1 MSGPGVKPT
10 FGGNGMDDPIAP
22 TAALDDPSY
31 GADQTLTAQP
41 AAPAQVQPRS
51 PMMGVMPAQPDA
63 INDDDLMTDEEAAAA
78 MAKLLGTSTTAMGA
92 DYNHNENLAAVM
104 ETNWLHSLGQDLL
117 EKIRADIESRK
128 PWEQRFARGLQI
140 IGLEDFA
147 WGKDAGPFEGA
158 SNAVHPML
166 AQAIVQSQARF
177 MEEIFPAA
185 GPVKTMVMGEE
196 TPEKRDSA
204 DRVEDHMNYQLTVE
218 DETYFMESQK
228 LGLYLPIYGTA
239 YRKAYHDFVEDRNV
253 LRFIAGADMILPY
266 SARNL
271 KESPRK
277 THRFKIGQDEYDRA
291 VAAGAYIHCE
301 LGEPPMSQPDA
312 AEQKLDK
319 LDDKTPVEAP
329 RDAQWTFYETDL
341 RLDLPGHEDTNDQ
354 GGDTGIA
361 LPYTVTLERD
371 TGNVVAIRRCWKQ
384 SDHLKLPRTR
394 YAEYWY
400 LPGLGSMGTGLIHWI
415 GTIAESGTDALRAL
429 LDSATWA
436 NLQGG
441 FKAKDAGTK
450 AGEIRMKPGTWLDV
464 DMTADELAKA
474 FHTPP
479 VREPSEA
486 LFKLLGFLTDQ
497 AQRFAST
504 SDMMVGEQDAKG
516 APVGTTIALIEQ
528 GSKVYSGVHKRA
540 HFAAG
545 IEFRMLAELNAEY
558 IPPEGYPYQVP
569 GDDLQVFQADYDPT
583 VVSVVPVSDP
593 NIYSQTQRIA
603 LGQTRYQMWKE
614 NPSYFRGYQVLK
626 SLFKAFKDPEM
637 DDTMV
642 DPDEVPVMDPVSEN
656 IAMATARPVKAKDGE
671 NHDAHLVVHMAFAQ
685 HPQFGGLPQAQQLL
699 GPAMM
704 AHVAEH
710 VALKYADTM
719 RKLGAPVPPI
729 NLSAPN
735 GTPIEGEQ
743 QQAQTDAIAVLAAQM
758 TGAFMQQS
766 GLTTTQPAQQN
777 QAATDDHL
785 ESEARRWSLITA
797 GLASLAKAGSTVKD
811 AMAVEQ
817 LVDQGDGTMGPAPA
831 GGGPAPVGALG
842 KGGPAP
848 APALPHPTRPP
859 GPPHPAS
866 PPAAAPMHNEA
877 VDGPPAPASLIKPAP
892 L

>member
-1 MSGPGVKPT
+1 MSEPGVKPT
-10 FGGNGMDDPIAP
+10 FGGDGMDDRIPP
-22 TAALDDPSY
+22 RAALDDPSY
-31 GADQTLTAQP
+31 GADQTMTRPA
-41 AAPAQVQPRS
+41 AAPAPIQARGPL
-51 PMMGVMPAQPDA
+51 MGEMPAQPDA
-63 INDDDLMTDEEAAAA
+63 INDDDLMTDEEAAQA
-78 MAKLLGTSTTAMGA
+78 MAKLLGTSTDAMGGT
-92 DYNHNENLAAVM
+92 YNHNENLAATI
-104 ETNWLHSLGQDLL
+104 ESNSLHTLGQDLL
-117 EKIRADIESRK
+117 EQIRADIESRK
-128 PWEQRFARGLQI
+128 PWEQRFSRGLQI

-196 TPEKRDSA
+196 TPQKRDSA
-204 DRVEDHMNYQLTVE
+204 DRVEAHMNFQLTVE

-271 KESPRK
+271 ASAPRR
-277 THRFKIGQDEYDRA
+277 THRFKIGKDEYERA
-291 VAAGAYIHCE
+291 CSAGAYLHVE
-301 LGEPPMSQPDA
+301 LGEAPMAQPDA
-312 AEQKLDK
+312 TEQKLDK

-329 RDAQWTFYETDL
+329 KDSQWTFYEMDT
-341 RLDLPGHEDTNDQ
+341 RLDLPGHEDHDEA
-354 GGDTGIA
+354 GRATGIA
-361 LPYTVTLERD
+361 LPYTVTLEKD
-371 TGNVVAIRRCWKQ
+371 TGNVLAIRRCWKE
-384 SDHLKLPRTR
+384 SDQLKLPRTR

-415 GTIAESGTDALRAL
+415 GTIAEAGTDALRAL

-441 FKAKDAGTK
+441 FKAKDAGVK
-450 AGEIRMKPGTWLDV
+450 AGELHMKPGTWLDV
-464 DMTADELAKA
+464 DMTSDELSKA

-569 GDDLQVFQADYDPT
+569 GDDLQVFQADYDQS
-583 VVSVVPVSDP
+583 VVCVVPVSDP
-593 NIYSQTQRIA
+593 NIFSQTQRIA
-603 LGQTRYQMWKE
+603 LAQTRYQMFKE
-614 NPSYFRGYQVLK
+614 NPAYFRGFQVMK

-642 DPDEVPVMDPVSEN
+642 DPDEVPMMDPVSEN

-671 NHDAHLVVHMAFAQ
+671 NHDAHLIVHMAFAQ
-685 HPQFGGLPQAQQLL
+685 HPQFGGLPQAQKLL

-704 AHVAEH
+704 AHIAEH

-729 NLSAPN
+729 NLSASN
-735 GTPIEGEQ
+735 GVPVAGEENPQ
-743 QQAQTDAIAVLAAQM
+743 QIDQISAVAAQM

-766 GLTTTQPAQQN
+766 GLTTTPPAQQD

-785 ESEARRWSLITA
+785 ESEARRWSFITA
-797 GLASLAKAGSTVKD
+797 GLASLAKAGATVKD

-817 LVDQGDGTMGPAPA
+817 LVDQGDGTMGPPPPD
-831 GGGPAPVGALG
+831 GTAPVGALG
-842 KGGPAP
+842 PAPRSP
-848 APALPHPTRPP
+848 APALHRPA

-866 PPAAAPMHNEA
+866 PPAAAPVHNETT
-877 VDGPPAPASLIKPAP
+877 DGPPALAQPLVKPAT